1 MSIAGQL
8 MRIQD
13 WTPSFKPKVETPI
26 IPVWVTLPDL
36 PWHCYN
42 KDYVSGLL
50 LPVGKVLYLDSTY
63 IQKTWGSKAKERTLL
78 MEDSR
83 LLSMRM
89 YHPTASTACTRDIWI
104 MSAAL
109 NKGTRTI
116 KEEEN

>member
-1 MSIAGQL
+1 

-13 WTPSFKPKVETPI
+13 WTPSFKPEVETPI

-63 IQKTWGSKAKERTLL
+63 IQKTRGSKAKVKVQIDLTKKRPPHVW
-78 MEDSR
+78 MGYIGEDITDGR
-83 LLSMRM
+83 
-89 YHPTASTACTRDIWI
+89 
-104 MSAAL
+104 
-109 NKGTRTI
+109 
-116 KEEEN
+116 